1 MAIHTKDRF
10 SEIIGNS
17 KSSAR
22 IENWAWHYLINFHK
36 LLSNDSTKIADRNMM
51 ADFIM
56 NNKIESIVH
65 NKFHLNLLLENKLDW
80 ISDDLRQIEWIKMRM
95 GIRQS
100 DFLDMTG
107 HNQWT
112 MQNLTNP
119 KNLNWTIATN
129 FVNNINK
136 LTIKNGLPDR
146 DRIILMIDLDQN
158 DLSIKES
165 IINELKNEWMLRA
178 KRDEIFD
185 WFSEYNSE
193 KYKILDSIIKKY
205 LSDRNFPSGVISSFQ
220 DLLIKFDHI
229 SCTNMEIV
237 NLVEK
242 CRVAFNQ
249 KIRRAKVDNKKQLN
263 VLVSKKSIDQL
274 EKLASKHSFSKA
286 QIIEIL
292 INNESKNE
300 IYLNGRAEEIKK
312 LLG

>member
-1 MAIHTKDRF
+1 MAIQTKDRF

-17 KSSAR
+17 PTGIR
-22 IENWAWHYLINFHK
+22 IESWAWHYLINFCNFP
-36 LLSNDSTKIADRNMM
+36 SDGNIKIADRNMM
-51 ADFIM
+51 AEFIIR
-56 NNKIESIVH
+56 NKIEPTFCNTFKTS
-65 NKFHLNLLLENKLDW
+65 LLPDIKLDW
-80 ISDDLRQIEWIKMRM
+80 ISDDPRQIEWIKMRM
-95 GIRQS
+95 GIKQS
-100 DFLDMTG
+100 GFLDLKG
-107 HNQWT
+107 YNQWT
-112 MQNLTNP
+112 MQNFTNTKSLNLTATTNSESDI
-119 KNLNWTIATN
+119 KNLKIR
-129 FVNNINK
+129 
-136 LTIKNGLPDR
+136 NGLSDQ

-165 IINELKNEWMLRA
+165 VINELKNEWMLRA

-193 KYKILDSIIKKY
+193 KYKILDSTIKKY

-263 VLVSKKSIDQL
+263 VLISKKSIDQL